1 MLVFPP
7 IYLIASII
15 TFVHH
20 RAPVI
25 LVFVV
30 LSAII
35 FLSQLIVQSRAVR
48 YLKLPLWQILVMPI
62 SAGLYT
68 LIAIN
73 SAWEH
78 HFRGGNLWKGR
89 RYTRQSLLNKNADP
103 STSEESALL

>member
-1 MLVFPP
+1 
-7 IYLIASII
+7 
-15 TFVHH
+15 
-20 RAPVI
+20 
-25 LVFVV
+25 

-48 YLKLPLWQILVMPI
+48 YLKLPSWQILVMPI

-68 LIAIN
+68 LISIN